1 MARRVR
7 ASPGSALLA
16 LLAVANCDVLCAQ
29 SLYKYRDAGGAWVY
43 TDREPPSGTKSQTM
57 TVELEVRAPRI
68 TVEQSIEGGQLQLSA
83 INECAC
89 EVQYALHIDSPGNVS
104 LPAAPAAAAGPA
116 AGQPDAAAS
125 RGVVHAELQPRSRA
139 LLLTASYAGANVVG
153 FHYSWR
159 AVLGTPGATHHPHEP
174 YRAPFALGASFRVSQ
189 AYPMRMTHVTPDS
202 QYAVDIVVPDG
213 TPIYAAREGT
223 VINLRHDSFR
233 GAADPSMMDQAN
245 MVEILQDDG
254 TIALYAHLHWESL
267 RVQPGQAVR
276 RGQYIAD
283 SGNTG
288 LSTGPHLHF
297 AVIRNAG
304 MYAESVPV
312 QFAGAGGVP
321 VTPQTGMMLT
331 AY

>member
-1 MARRVR
+1 VR
-7 ASPGSALLA
+7 PGSALLA
-16 LLAVANCDVLCAQ
+16 LAACSVVCAQ
-29 SLYKYRDAGGAWVY
+29 SMYKYRDASGAWVY
-43 TDREPPSGTKSQTM
+43 TDREPPAGTRAQTM
-57 TVELEVRAPRI
+57 TVDLEARAPRI
-68 TVEQSIEGGQLQLSA
+68 TVEQSIEGDQLRLSA

-89 EVQYALHIDSPGNVS
+89 EVQFALHVDSLGNVS
-104 LPAAPAAAAGPA
+104 LAAAPAAPAGAGGPA
-116 AGQPDAAAS
+116 AAHQPDAAAS
-125 RGVVHAELQPRSRA
+125 RGVVHAELQPRSSA
-139 LLLTASYAGANVVG
+139 PLLSATYTGPTVVG

-159 AVLGTPGATHHPHEP
+159 AVLGTPGATHRPHQP

-189 AYPMRMTHVTPDS
+189 AYPMRSTHATPDS
-202 QYAVDIVVPDG
+202 QYAVDIAVPDG

-223 VINLRHDSFR
+223 IINVRHDSFR
-233 GAADPSMMDQAN
+233 GAADPAMMDQAN

-254 TIALYAHLHWESL
+254 TIALYAHLHWESI
-267 RVQPGQAVR
+267 RVQPGQEVR

-312 QFAGAGGVP
+312 QFAGASGVP

>member
-7 ASPGSALLA
+7 AWPGSALLA
-16 LLAVANCDVLCAQ
+16 LAACGVLCAQ
-29 SLYKYRDAGGAWVY
+29 SLYKYRDASGAWVY
-43 TDREPPSGTKSQTM
+43 TDREPPAGTKAQTM
-57 TVELEVRAPRI
+57 TLDLEARAPRI
-68 TVEQSIEGGQLQLSA
+68 TVEQSIEGGQLRLSA

-89 EVQYALHIDSPGNVS
+89 EVQYALRIDSPGNVS
-104 LPAAPAAAAGPA
+104 LPPPAPA
-116 AGQPDAAAS
+116 AGQPDTAAS

-139 LLLTASYAGANVVG
+139 LLLTASYTGPNVIG

-159 AVLGTPGATHHPHEP
+159 VVLGAPGATHRPHEP

-189 AYPMRMTHVTPDS
+189 AYPMRMTHVTPDT
-202 QYAVDIVVPDG
+202 QYAVDIAVPDG

-223 VINLRHDSFR
+223 VINVRHDSYR
-233 GAADPSMMDQAN
+233 GAPDPSMMDQAN

-254 TIALYAHLHWESL
+254 TIALYAHLHWESI

-312 QFAGAGGVP
+312 QFDGAGGAA

>member
-1 MARRVR
+1 MARTPRS
-7 ASPGSALLA
+7 SPGSALLA
-16 LLAVANCDVLCAQ
+16 LLAVANCGVLYAQ
-29 SLYKYRDAGGAWVY
+29 SLYKYRDASGAWVY
-43 TDREPPSGTKSQTM
+43 TDREPPTGTKSQTM

-68 TVEQSIEGGQLQLSA
+68 TVEQSTEGRQLQLSA

-104 LPAAPAAAAGPA
+104 LPATPAAAAGPA
-116 AGQPDAAAS
+116 AAQPDTPAS

-139 LLLTASYAGANVVG
+139 LLLSASYTGANVVG

-189 AYPMRMTHVTPDS
+189 AYPMRMTHITPDS

-223 VINLRHDSFR
+223 VINVRHDSFR
-233 GAADPSMMDQAN
+233 GAADASMMDQAN

-254 TIALYAHLHWESL
+254 TIALYAHLHWESI
-267 RVQPGQAVR
+267 RVQPGQAVH